1 MKTISNSFGGHLQMK
16 NLRYLALLS
25 TLLLAFPLCTLA
37 KDKNQHSVDITD
49 SVQVGPAQ
57 LQPGNY
63 TVEWQEAGAAI
74 SVKFLQHGKVLAEV
88 PGTLKTNDNQVTQ
101 DSIVTQLTSGNK
113 RVLTEIDFGH
123 QKEALVF
130 AQPPKGV

>member
-1 MKTISNSFGGHLQMK
+1 M
-16 NLRYLALLS
+16 NLKYLALMS
-25 TLLLAFPLCTLA
+25 TLLLAFPLSMVA
-37 KDKNQHSVDITD
+37 KAKNQHSVAIAD
-49 SVQVGPAQ
+49 SVQVGPSQ

-63 TVEWQEAGAAI
+63 TVEWQEAG
-74 SVKFLQHGKVLAEV
+74 SGVNVKFLQHGKILAEV
-88 PGTLKTNDNQVTQ
+88 PGTLKTNDKQVTQ
-101 DSIVTQLTSGNK
+101 DSVVTQMMSGNK